1 MDEFPGDEKLSAEN
15 CTHVRLPDMHLP
27 QSQSLGLAFCVNS
40 VSIPPRLADLLPV
53 CSQVAPAGVYPASR
67 LLLCEHVRSVNGHH

>member
-1 MDEFPGDEKLSAEN
+1 MDELPGDERLSAEN
-15 CTHVRLPDMHLP
+15 CTHLRLQGMHIP
-27 QSQSLGLAFCVNS
+27 ESKSFGLAFSVNS

-53 CSQVAPAGVYPASR
+53 CSQVAPADVYPASR